1 MTASKTCEP
10 KKLLKS
16 AATCLER
23 VVRSSYIV
31 RRMPSIARDGFI
43 VRLRR
48 MRVSRSSETPSS
60 AKYSHWIGMRTES
73 AAAKALSV
81 SKSSAGG
88 QSIRIN
94 SYLERRS
101 SAMDFSLY
109 SRSCTDTSS
118 TAAPTRFLSDGM
130 ISRPSTWVVR
140 MTRSIGSPRIRA
152 WYSVLREGSL
162 GNPNAPV
169 VLACGSQSITKV
181 RFSETAREA
190 PRFTTVVVFPTPPF

>member
-16 AATCLER
+16 AATCLDR
-23 VVRSSYIV
+23 VVLSSYIV
-31 RRMPSIARDGFI
+31 RRMPSIASDGFT
-43 VRLRR
+43 VRLKR
-48 MRVSRSSETPSS
+48 MSVSKSSDTPSS
-60 AKYSHWIGMRTES
+60 ARYSHWIGIRTES
-73 AAAKALSV
+73 AAARALRV
-81 SKSSAGG
+81 RRSSAGG

-94 SYLERRS
+94 SYLARRS

-109 SRSCTDTSS
+109 SRSSTDTSS

-130 ISRPSTWVVR
+130 ISRPSTWVFS
-140 MTRSIGSPRIRA
+140 MTRSIGSPRISA
-152 WYSVLREGSL
+152 WYRVLREGSL
-162 GNPNAPV
+162 GNPNALV
-169 VLACGSQSITKV
+169 VLAWGSQSMTKV